1 MALGHHKQ
9 DCNSK
14 EKMEQL
20 RKLFL
25 CCGACIRLS
34 AVPPF
39 AAFSDIHTQ
48 RHHCVTGG
56 PDWE

>member
-48 RHHCVTGG
+48 RHH
-56 PDWE
+56 